1 MLLIQLPKS
10 SSGRLASAAFIWQPL
25 VEDVFKFGATPQ
37 VLESQWSRPSLDL
50 WSKQE
55 IITVTCYN
63 SCYCILYIYIYARSL
78 HQCRVAPQRNLSRGA
93 HGSAPP
99 RSSPS
104 MVDTQ
109 VWQWWVS
116 QSRSRTEENSCNSP
130 QTSIVD

>member
-63 SCYCILYIYIYARSL
+63 SCYCILYIYMLALFINAEWHHKGTSRAEPMGVPPPA
-78 HQCRVAPQRNLSRGA
+78 VAPVWWTLRFGNG
-93 HGSAPP
+93 GCP
-99 RSSPS
+99 RAGHALKK
-104 MVDTQ
+104 TAAIHLKQ
-109 VWQWWVS
+109 V
-116 QSRSRTEENSCNSP
+116 
-130 QTSIVD
+130 